1 MRSTVTWPL
10 LRSFTR
16 EQQNCKS
23 NKISKLQNHI
33 SDLQGCIHAACG
45 EKVVHEVVQHLLM
58 YHRVVNVGEQ
68 GRRARMAGSRSIFF
82 RAHGDARGDRMGSFH
97 HHLFHQNVNRGSHVS
112 LTGGEALAP
121 YAYQSGARSKSNE
134 RN

>member
-82 RAHGDARGDRMGSFH
+82 CAHGDARGIAFEVRLAAPRGGDEAWWRRGLSGACPTDGDAIT
-97 HHLFHQNVNRGSHVS
+97 FHQNVVVGNS
-112 LTGGEALAP
+112 
-121 YAYQSGARSKSNE
+121 
-134 RN
+134 